1 MSHDNLMNFYRT
13 VISIVIITFTLLLCI
28 FQLVEL
34 LILYSLLLR
43 QNQLLVQLDLLLK
56 HDL

>member
-1 MSHDNLMNFYRT
+1 MSHDNLINFYRT
-13 VISIVIITFTLLLCI
+13 VISIVIIMFTLLLCI

-56 HDL
+56 HDC

>member
-56 HDL
+56 HDR